1 MKRRRLAPCGVL
13 AGLIALI
20 AVLVFLPL
28 AVMNIGGH
36 TSVDHTE
43 LPPTTVGL
51 PNPKV
56 VPPLRENISMAEF
69 LRFIPSTV
77 VNTWK
82 ERDYLIVFGIPSV
95 DIHDWRRR
103 RYLQR
108 TTCWQ
113 FPGVARR
120 ANNFTGSMLVLYV
133 LARHPSQGYEYST
146 ALMKE
151 AEEWHDILAVSI
163 MEGVPYMNESVSRD
177 GKWGPKP
184 DIGLTRKTVVW
195 LELALRLFP
204 NTSYIAKGDDDMFLR
219 VPQFLADLRVL
230 PKNGVYW
237 GAMYEPKR
245 WVGKTAIKFRF
256 ALGWC
261 YTMSRDV
268 VQQIISYRP
277 LMRLVYLPYSEERDA
292 EFLSRGYR
300 GEDSMIGLVLFT
312 LGYYPKILFVREGK
326 CSFHDLHGGVRPF
339 SVNPSS
345 VVIHHVEEKE
355 YMMLMKRF
363 LNNTHA
369 VARRQRNYGKG
380 SIKISCR

>member
-1 MKRRRLAPCGVL
+1 MKSVKRRRLAPCGVL

-120 ANNFTGSMLVLYV
+120 ANDFTGAMLVLYV

-151 AEEWHDILAVSI
+151 AEEWHDIISLSI
-163 MEGVPYMNESVSRD
+163 KEGSPSSNKTVM
-177 GKWGPKP
+177 GLGFWGLETEV
-184 DIGLTRKTVVW
+184 GMSRKTYLW
-195 LELALRLFP
+195 FELALHLFP
-204 NTSYIAKGDDDMFLR
+204 NVSYIAKGDNDMFLR
-219 VPQFLADLRVL
+219 VPQFLVDLRTL
-230 PKNGVYW
+230 PRNGVYW
-237 GAMYEPKR
+237 GSLGLIEVPVVFPLM
-245 WVGKTAIKFRF
+245 VGFCVTI
-256 ALGWC
+256 
-261 YTMSRDV
+261 SVDV
-268 VQQIISYRP
+268 VKRMMKYESIR
-277 LMRLVYLPYSEERDA
+277 RLVYLPFNTALEA
-292 EFLSRGYR
+292 EYR
-300 GEDSMIGLVLFT
+300 ALNMDHEDNMIGRIIHEIK
-312 LGYYPKILFVREGK
+312 YPELLLVREGR
-326 CSFHDLHGGVRPF
+326 CSFHDLHKGARKHPL
-339 SVNPSS
+339 SNAS
-345 VVIHHVEEKE
+345 VVIHHIKEKE
-355 YMMLMKRF
+355 YKKLMIYFSKNMTIVPR
-363 LNNTHA
+363 TYSKMP
-369 VARRQRNYGKG
+369 R
-380 SIKISCR
+380 SIWFTCLK